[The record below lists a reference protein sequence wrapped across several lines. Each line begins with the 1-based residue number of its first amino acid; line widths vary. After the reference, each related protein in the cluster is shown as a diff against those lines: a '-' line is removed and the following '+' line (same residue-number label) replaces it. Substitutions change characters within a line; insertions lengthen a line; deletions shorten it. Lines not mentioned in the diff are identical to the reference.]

1 MIVPCAT
8 QRMTWESKR
17 WQFVAKEV
25 LHAMECCGGEG
36 RARVRI
42 CGVVRRALC
51 WLALLYA
58 CFQSGLL
65 VLCSS
70 AMRVVVFVV
79 ERVRLPLSAHLRGRG
94 RCRWILRRCEVVKEK
109 CGFSVSCRCVAGS
122 ESALCLAV
130 REFATLRMKSWCCWL
145 RQRVV
150 CGRVECLL
158 DSNRCRVSQ
167 WIPFTGGGSP
177 ISFLFVS
184 IHCYW
189 ITIAFT
195 AIGEGKG
202 ENRNSVPKRDVVI
215 EWIVQSILQ
224 ANE

>member
-1 MIVPCAT
+1 M
-8 QRMTWESKR
+8 
-17 WQFVAKEV
+17 
-25 LHAMECCGGEG
+25 
-36 RARVRI
+36 
-42 CGVVRRALC
+42 
-51 WLALLYA
+51 
-58 CFQSGLL
+58 
-65 VLCSS
+65 LCSS

-79 ERVRLPLSAHLRGRG
+79 ERMRLSLSAHLRGRG

-109 CGFSVSCRCVAGS
+109 RGFSVSCPCVAGS

-130 REFATLRMKSWCCWL
+130 REFATLRMKSWCRWL

-177 ISFLFVS
+177 ISFLLVS

-215 EWIVQSILQ
+215 EWIVQSIL
-224 ANE
+224 

>member
-1 MIVPCAT
+1 MRAFRGYCG
-8 QRMTWESKR
+8 
-17 WQFVAKEV
+17 
-25 LHAMECCGGEG
+25 CC
-36 RARVRI
+36 VHPQ
-42 CGVVRRALC
+42 C
-51 WLALLYA
+51 
-58 CFQSGLL
+58 
-65 VLCSS
+65 VLCS
-70 AMRVVVFVV
+70 R
-79 ERVRLPLSAHLRGRG
+79 LRGRVHVIVPARASLTKRKVPLDPSALSG
-94 RCRWILRRCEVVKEK
+94 CEEK
-109 CGFSVSCRCVAGS
+109 RGFSVSCPCVAGS

-130 REFATLRMKSWCCWL
+130 REFATLRMKSWCRWL

-177 ISFLFVS
+177 ISFLLVS

-215 EWIVQSILQ
+215 E
-224 ANE
+224 

>member
-1 MIVPCAT
+1 M
-8 QRMTWESKR
+8 
-17 WQFVAKEV
+17 
-25 LHAMECCGGEG
+25 
-36 RARVRI
+36 RI

-65 VLCSS
+65 VLCAS

-79 ERVRLPLSAHLRGRG
+79 ECVRLPLSAHLRGRG

-109 CGFSVSCRCVAGS
+109 RGFSVSCPCVAGS

-177 ISFLFVS
+177 ISFLLVS

-215 EWIVQSILQ
+215 E
-224 ANE
+224 